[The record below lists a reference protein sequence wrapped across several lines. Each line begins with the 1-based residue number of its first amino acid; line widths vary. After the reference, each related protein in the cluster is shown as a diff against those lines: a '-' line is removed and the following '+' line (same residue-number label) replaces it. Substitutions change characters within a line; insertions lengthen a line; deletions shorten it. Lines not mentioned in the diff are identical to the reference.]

1 MSSMT
6 LMRVAERR
14 PTWDTA
20 LPRFDTLN
28 AAVDYLAVLPTVD
41 AVADELVALG
51 LAAVPG
57 VSYSCILAEYF
68 RAVTAY
74 KLVRVLPLYG
84 RAVGSGSGV
93 VWAWNGNQRVGRPV
107 DEAVLTREL
116 DLLALGF
123 DMRVFPKLIKRPGG
137 KVAA

>member
-6 LMRVAERR
+6 LTRTAERR
-14 PTWDTA
+14 PTWDA
-20 LPRFDTLN
+20 APPQFDTLN
-28 AAVDYLAVLPTVD
+28 AAVDHLAVLPTVD

-84 RAVGSGSGV
+84 QVAGSDSGV
-93 VWAWNGNQRVGRPV
+93 VWAWNGNQRVGPPV

-116 DLLALGF
+116 DLLAWGF
-123 DMRVFPKLIKRPGG
+123 DMLEFPKLIKRPGG
-137 KVAA
+137 